1 MNSPPPGKEKNLHAG
16 FRRLTS
22 GGRRTGN
29 LHTIECHRQYKA
41 LSKLGV
47 LPESIPGPGSGN
59 TQGGFR

>member
-1 MNSPPPGKEKNLHAG
+1 MNSPPPGKEDLYAG

-22 GGRRTGN
+22 GCRRTGN

-47 LPESIPGPGSGN
+47 TAGINTRPGSEN